1 MEDEAIEVCAV
12 IKQIDNEIAG
22 LLKEREAYRQKLCT
36 ILPNIDNVIPE
47 MVLMPKEYEI
57 EKDKVKQYG
66 IMDKKSR

>member
-22 LLKEREAYRQKLCT
+22 LLKERETYRQKLCT

-57 EKDKVKQYG
+57 EKDKVKEYENNRF
-66 IMDKKSR
+66 IK